1 VTRPKDESTS
11 ASSFH
16 GGVYQSRA
24 AAVGNATIG
33 SDWLRVIQ
41 QNVAPTYYRIWL
53 ETFSFPATKQ
63 GHLCGRVVSYSKRI
77 CQKCDTTLKRMK
89 SLQLMF
95 LSEWDPAESERSDA
109 ALSVTRDQTWSA
121 IETMVKILQAHM
133 DLDALIGS

>member
-1 VTRPKDESTS
+1 
-11 ASSFH
+11 
-16 GGVYQSRA
+16 
-24 AAVGNATIG
+24 
-33 SDWLRVIQ
+33 
-41 QNVAPTYYRIWL
+41 
-53 ETFSFPATKQ
+53 
-63 GHLCGRVVSYSKRI
+63 
-77 CQKCDTTLKRMK
+77 MK